1 MQIDKDLLQYC
12 KDKEFPIDEMTI
24 EDFKSVEDTLDFQFY
39 KLGLEFRSLGKEIL
53 NALKSK
59 CTKKIEHS
67 KKSCKNFKC
76 K

>member
-24 EDFKSVEDTLDFQFY
+24 EDFKFVEDTLDFQFY

-53 NALKSK
+53 NVL
-59 CTKKIEHS
+59 KKIEHG

>member
-24 EDFKSVEDTLDFQFY
+24 EDFKFVEDTLDFQFY

-53 NALKSK
+53 NALK
-59 CTKKIEHS
+59 KIEHM

>member
-12 KDKEFPIDEMTI
+12 KDKEFPITEMTM
-24 EDFKSVEDTLDFQFY
+24 ENFKSVENMLDFQRY
-39 KLGLEFRSLGKEIL
+39 KLGLEFKKIGKEAL
-53 NALKSK
+53 NALKQ
-59 CTKKIEHS
+59 IEHR

>member
-53 NALKSK
+53 NALK
-59 CTKKIEHS
+59 KIEHK

>member
-12 KDKEFPIDEMTI
+12 KDKEFPITEMTT
-24 EDFKSVEDTLDFQFY
+24 ENFKSVENMLDFQFY
-39 KLGLEFRSLGKEIL
+39 KLGLEFKKLGKEIL
-53 NALKSK
+53 DAL
-59 CTKKIEHS
+59 KKIEHR

>member
-39 KLGLEFRSLGKEIL
+39 KL
-53 NALKSK
+53 
-59 CTKKIEHS
+59 
-67 KKSCKNFKC
+67 
-76 K
+76 

>member
-39 KLGLEFRSLGKEIL
+39 RLGLEFRSLGKEIL
-53 NALKSK
+53 NALKRLNTGRK
-59 CTKKIEHS
+59 VV
-67 KKSCKNFKC
+67 KNFKC

>member
-24 EDFKSVEDTLDFQFY
+24 EDFKSAEDTLDFQFY

-53 NALKSK
+53 NALKK
-59 CTKKIEHS
+59 IKHRKKN
-67 KKSCKNFKC
+67 CKNFKC
-76 K
+76 N

>member
-12 KDKEFPIDEMTI
+12 KDKEFPITEMTT
-24 EDFKSVEDTLDFQFY
+24 ENFKSVENMLDFQRC
-39 KLGLEFRSLGKEIL
+39 KLGLEFRKLGKEVL
-53 NALKSK
+53 NALK
-59 CTKKIEHS
+59 KIEHR

>member
-24 EDFKSVEDTLDFQFY
+24 EDFKFVEDTLDFQFY

-53 NALKSK
+53 NVL
-59 CTKKIEHS
+59 KKIEHR